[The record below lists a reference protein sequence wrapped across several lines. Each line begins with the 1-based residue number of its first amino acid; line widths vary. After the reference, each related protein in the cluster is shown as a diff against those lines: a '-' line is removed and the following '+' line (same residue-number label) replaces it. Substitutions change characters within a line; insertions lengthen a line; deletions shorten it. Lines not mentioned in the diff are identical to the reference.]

1 MTHERP
7 TEPSRGDVPAQMDA
21 GRARAL
27 AERLHH
33 GQRHRDGTALIE
45 HVRRVASTV
54 PGDARV
60 VAWLHE
66 ALEHTAISEEA
77 LLADGVSLDELR
89 AIRLLT
95 RDLDLRSDETYLA
108 HVERVARARGPGAD
122 LARAVKRADLADRAH
137 HASGNG
143 AGWSPPYG
151 AGLDLLQ
158 GGAARLGGDT
168 PRRDA
173 PSAAARV
180 EIEAIAV
187 ADHVGRRPSWRNE
200 GPAAREG

>member
-1 MTHERP
+1 MSCDRA

-21 GRARAL
+21 DRARAL

-45 HVRRVASTV
+45 HVRRVASAV

-77 LLADGVSLDELR
+77 LLASGLRLDELR

-95 RDLDLRSDETYLA
+95 RDLALRSDETYLA
-108 HVERVARARGPGAD
+108 HVDRVARARGPGAE
-122 LARAVKRADLADRAH
+122 LARTVKRADLADRAH
-137 HASGNG
+137 HAPGNG

-158 GGAARLGGDT
+158 GGGAALRVGT
-168 PRRDA
+168 PRRGA
-173 PSAAARV
+173 PHVPAP
-180 EIEAIAV
+180 IDAV
-187 ADHVGRRPSWRNE
+187 AVSHHGASPPLS
-200 GPAAREG
+200 